1 MGDSDLEGGRR
12 ERLEDGWNAPW
23 LQLAVTISK
32 VAFDSCSIY
41 FSEEKEDEMTEEGR
55 VVEPYEEVQGCVT
68 EGGRDNVYRIRATWR
83 WRL

>member
-1 MGDSDLEGGRR
+1 M
-12 ERLEDGWNAPW
+12 EDGWNAPW

-68 EGGRDNVYRIRATWR
+68 EGGRDNVC
-83 WRL
+83 LSNSCHVEVEVVMVG